1 MQLAGE
7 LSKISLPS
15 LIQLLRNGQLT
26 GKVCLTQGTNTAFIY
41 VADGRVVHAETDSE
55 QGRAALLE
63 LFLWLT
69 GTFSLVQTDL
79 AGVVH
84 TLSVDESVEKVIR
97 EGLVYLEKKKHLD
110 QLRINSRTILKP
122 TTARVLDN
130 AIYSKLNGRSTL
142 GELAATLNMR
152 RFEYINC
159 VYDMLVQGHAVVV
172 DQPAQDDAVNL
183 PAWVVS
189 RLKQDN
195 PDLTQSIVQMV
206 IWVDRVK
213 CWMYQADADMER
225 IVGELSG
232 AVASESGITSGA
244 QSAASSSA
252 PQSKLIETP
261 VEGPAGVE
269 F

>member
-41 VADGRVVHAETDSE
+41 VSEGRVVHAETDSE
-55 QGRAALLE
+55 QGRGALLE

-69 GTFSLVQTDL
+69 GTFSLVQSDL
-79 AGVVH
+79 AGVTH
-84 TLSVDESVEKVIR
+84 TLSADEPVEKVIR

-110 QLRINSRTILKP
+110 QLRITSRSVLKP
-122 TTARVLDN
+122 TTARLLDN
-130 AIYSKLNGRSTL
+130 AIYSKLTGTTAL
-142 GELAATLNMR
+142 GDIASSLNMR

-172 DQPAQDDAVNL
+172 EQPTRDDVVNL

-225 IVGELSG
+225 IVADLGGISPVTPE
-232 AVASESGITSGA
+232 ASEPA
-244 QSAASSSA
+244 PPAS
-252 PQSKLIETP
+252 P
-261 VEGPAGVE
+261 VANA
-269 F
+269 FDS